1 MKQMIIQSPNP
12 VTLLGG
18 GDALPSDVEA
28 AMALAPTCV
37 AADGGAELAARAG
50 VSLDAVIGDF
60 DSVSPETLALTSTDR
75 QHHIAEQDSTDFDK
89 ALRNIDAPVVL
100 GVGFLGARLDHQL
113 AALNVLASH
122 PARACLL
129 LGATEVVFLCPPT
142 FRIDTGAGDVVSL
155 FPLAPVTGTSSGLQW
170 EIDGLALDPVGQ
182 TSTSNAAT
190 GPIALTMD
198 RPSMIV
204 MLPRRYLDA
213 VTQALASAPQSARWP
228 ARATQYK
235 DPMQS

>member
-1 MKQMIIQSPNP
+1 MKQMIIQSTDP

-18 GDALPSDVEA
+18 GDASIADVESA
-28 AMALAPTCV
+28 RVLAPVCV

-60 DSVSPETLALTSTDR
+60 DSVSPGTLALTPLGR

-89 ALRNIDAPVVL
+89 ALRNIDAPAVI

-122 PARACLL
+122 PARACVL
-129 LGATEVVFLCPPT
+129 LGATEVVFLCPPALH
-142 FRIDTGAGDVVSL
+142 IDTDVGDVVSL

-182 TSTSNAAT
+182 TSTSNAAK

-198 RPSMIV
+198 GPAMIV
-204 MLPRRYLDA
+204 MLPRRYLGA
-213 VTQALASAPQSARWP
+213 VTQALVSAPPVARWP
-228 ARATQYK
+228 ARAGQYRA
-235 DPMQS
+235 PTRS

>member
-1 MKQMIIQSPNP
+1 MKQMIVQSPNP

-18 GDALPSDVEA
+18 GDALTEDVKA
-28 AMALAPTCV
+28 AVALAPTCV

-60 DSVSPETLALTSTDR
+60 DSVSPETLALTPSDR
-75 QHHIAEQDSTDFDK
+75 RHHIAEQDSTDFDK
-89 ALRNIDAPVVL
+89 ALRNIEAPVVL

-122 PARACLL
+122 PARACVL
-129 LGATEVVFLCPPT
+129 LGATEIVFLCPPAL
-142 FRIDTGAGDVVSL
+142 RIETGAGDVVSL
-155 FPLAPVTGTSSGLQW
+155 FPLAPVTGTSSGLRW

-190 GPIALTMD
+190 GPIALAMD
-198 RPSMIV
+198 NPAMIV
-204 MLPRRYLDA
+204 MLPRRYLGA
-213 VTQALASAPQSARWP
+213 VTQALAFAPPTARWP
-228 ARATQYK
+228 AHAEQYRAPTQ
-235 DPMQS
+235 S

>member
-1 MKQMIIQSPNP
+1 MKQMIIQSANP

-18 GDALPSDVEA
+18 GDALPTDVEA

-60 DSVSPETLALTSTDR
+60 DSVSPETLALTPSDR

-89 ALRNIDAPVVL
+89 ALRNIDAPAVV

-113 AALNVLASH
+113 AALNVLTSH
-122 PARACLL
+122 PACGCVL
-129 LGATEVVFLCPPT
+129 LGATEVVFLCPPA
-142 FRIDTGAGDVVSL
+142 FRIQTALGDVVSL
-155 FPLAPVTGTSSGLQW
+155 FPMAPVSGRSSGLQW

-198 RPSMIV
+198 RPAMIV
-204 MLPRRYLDA
+204 MLPRRYLGA
-213 VTQALASAPQSARWP
+213 VTQALASAPPSARWP
-228 ARATQYK
+228 ARVEQYTA
-235 DPMQS
+235 PTPS